1 MREAVYLVLEDGS
14 IHEGVGFGAE
24 ADGLGEVVFNTSMTG
39 YQEVLTDPSYAGQL
53 VTLTYPLVGNYG
65 INPEDF
71 ESARIQVGVL
81 IVREDC
87 EQPSHGRSDRTLHEF

>member
-1 MREAVYLVLEDGS
+1 MHDSTYLVFEDGS
-14 IHEGVGFGAE
+14 VHEGVSFGAE
-24 ADGLGEVVFNTSMTG
+24 ADGLGEVVFNTSMTA

-71 ESARIQVGVL
+71 EYDRIQVG
-81 IVREDC
+81 
-87 EQPSHGRSDRTLHEF
+87 